1 MDKKKFLNFT
11 LVIFALVG
19 IMFTLVY
26 ALTVLQDK
34 GLYTHSTSTY
44 ASSVTDPMTG
54 EKLSPLSVQY
64 YENYNN
70 LGKEVVEFKIRAYSD
85 SNKQALYERGYQ
97 LIIDEENGNELW
109 YYDTVYGMSFPS
121 GHPYDETT
129 QEGQAKEFYYI
140 DIDDE
145 LYALKL
151 DGYSITYETY
161 TDGWKIFRTIA
172 TLGIN
177 LAFEGTDYDKTET
190 TIHYYTMEEL
200 LLKMKDIVK
209 GNSYGS
215 GEYTMPLIDLGEF
228 LHVYDVSDDG
238 TVADEALGNGTLINS
253 YFAMDVKYDR
263 RGLSYAGQSMFG
275 SVANDSNYNVTGI
288 DFDVNYWTSH
298 AVYNITQNDFDKRF
312 SELNN
317 GYYFSLS
324 SNLINE
330 LKHYENLDIYIT
342 FDLSVFDKIT
352 VLGFDYYA
360 LNGINVKSLTITS
373 DENINFELMQGSL
386 NGTNIETI
394 KTHNVNINNNSG
406 IEVEY
411 EVV

>member
-1 MDKKKFLNFT
+1 MEAKKIINFS
-11 LVIFALVG
+11 LVMLALLGV
-19 IMFTLVY
+19 IFTLVY
-26 ALTVLQDK
+26 VITILQDN
-34 GLYTHSTSTY
+34 GLYNNSTSTY
-44 ASSVTDPMTG
+44 ASSVTDPKTG
-54 EKLSPLSVQY
+54 EELSPLVVRY

-70 LGKEVVEFKIRAYSD
+70 LGKEVVEFKIRSYSD

-97 LIIDEENGNELW
+97 LVIDEENGNELW

-145 LYALKL
+145 LYALRL
-151 DGYSITYETY
+151 DGYSTTYKTY
-161 TDGWKIFRTIA
+161 TDGWKVARTIGF
-172 TLGIN
+172 LGLN
-177 LAFEGTDYDKTET
+177 LLFEDTNYEKTET
-190 TIHYYTMEEL
+190 IIHYYTMEEL

-209 GNSYGS
+209 GSSYGS

-228 LHVYDVSDDG
+228 LHIYDVADDG

-253 YFAMDVKYDR
+253 YFAIDVKYDR

-288 DFDVNYWTSH
+288 DFDVNYWTSR
-298 AVYNITQNDFDKRF
+298 AVYNISQNDFDKRY

-324 SNLINE
+324 SDLINE

-342 FDLSVFDKIT
+342 FDLSAFDKIT

-360 LNGINVKSLTITS
+360 LNGINIENIIITS
-373 DENINFELMQGSL
+373 DTNCDFELMQGSL
-386 NGTNIETI
+386 DGTNIEII
-394 KTHNVNINNNSG
+394 KTHNVEIINNSG
-406 IEVEY
+406 VEVKY

>member
-1 MDKKKFLNFT
+1 MEAKKIINFS
-11 LVIFALVG
+11 LVMLALLGV
-19 IMFTLVY
+19 IFTLVY
-26 ALTVLQDK
+26 VITILQDN
-34 GLYTHSTSTY
+34 GLYNNSTSTY
-44 ASSVTDPMTG
+44 ASSVTDPKTG
-54 EKLSPLSVQY
+54 EELSPLVVRY

-70 LGKEVVEFKIRAYSD
+70 LGKEVVEFKIRSYSD

-97 LIIDEENGNELW
+97 LVIDEENGNELW

-145 LYALKL
+145 LYALRL
-151 DGYSITYETY
+151 DGYSTTYKTY
-161 TDGWKIFRTIA
+161 TDGWKVARTIGF
-172 TLGIN
+172 LGLN
-177 LAFEGTDYDKTET
+177 LLFEDTNYEKTET
-190 TIHYYTMEEL
+190 IIHYYTMEEL

-209 GNSYGS
+209 GSSYGS

-228 LHVYDVSDDG
+228 LHIYDVADDG

-288 DFDVNYWTSH
+288 DFDVNYWTSR
-298 AVYNITQNDFDKRF
+298 AVYNISQNDFDKRY

-324 SNLINE
+324 SDLINE

-342 FDLSVFDKIT
+342 FDLSAFDKIT

-360 LNGINVKSLTITS
+360 LNGINIENIIITS
-373 DENINFELMQGSL
+373 DTNCDFELMQGSL
-386 NGTNIETI
+386 DGTNIEII
-394 KTHNVNINNNSG
+394 KTHNVEIINNSG
-406 IEVEY
+406 VEVKY

>member
-1 MDKKKFLNFT
+1 MEAKKFINFS
-11 LVIFALVG
+11 LIVLAFLGVI
-19 IMFTLVY
+19 FTLVY
-26 ALTVLQDK
+26 ALTILQDS
-34 GLYTHSTSTY
+34 GLYNNSTSTY

-54 EKLSPLSVQY
+54 EKLSPLAVSY
-64 YENYNN
+64 FENYNN

-97 LIIDEENGNELW
+97 LIIDEENGNDLW
-109 YYDTVYGMSFPS
+109 YYDTVYGTSFPS

-145 LYALKL
+145 LVALKL
-151 DGYSITYETY
+151 DGYSTTYKTK
-161 TDGWKIFRTIA
+161 TNGWKIFRTIA
-172 TLGIN
+172 TLGTN
-177 LAFEGTDYDKTET
+177 LIFEDTNYEKTEVET
-190 TIHYYTMEEL
+190 HYYTMEEL
-200 LLKMKDIVK
+200 LLGMKDIVK
-209 GNSYGS
+209 GSSYGS

-228 LHVYDVSDDG
+228 LHIYEVNNG
-238 TVADEALGNGTLINS
+238 TIADEPIGSGTLINS
-253 YFAMDVKYDR
+253 YFAVDIKYDR

-298 AVYNITQNDFDKRF
+298 SIYNISQNDFEMRY

-324 SNLINE
+324 SDLINE
-330 LKHYENLDIYIT
+330 LKNYDNLDIYIN
-342 FDLSVFDKIT
+342 FDLSVFDDISI
-352 VLGFDYYA
+352 LGFDYYA
-360 LNGINVKSLTITS
+360 LNGIKVANLTITS
-373 DENINFELMQGSL
+373 DVNSNFVLMQGSL
-386 NGTNIETI
+386 DGTNIEKI
-394 KTHNVNINNNSG
+394 NIHNVTVENNSG
-406 IEVEY
+406 LEVEY